1 MLFDCVYDLS
11 VTIYFIAILLNKNR
25 WEIQKYKQMTFESY
39 KFSHDSMI
47 LSVMQC
53 NHAIQ
58 RTFLNSHK
66 YWNMLK
72 FNMFLIF

>member
-53 NHAIQ
+53 NHAKVPCYS
-58 RTFLNSHK
+58 TNFF
-66 YWNMLK
+66 K
-72 FNMFLIF
+72 FPQILEHVEI